1 MANHKQTKEE
11 QYGLVFDVAEKHGIS
26 QLGLMINE
34 SWNQDPRRT
43 LFTLARYKFV
53 AKMLAG
59 YMDVLEVGCADAFG
73 SRLVQQAVGHVTAID
88 FDPIFIEDARKRL
101 NPHWPLDLAV
111 HDMLSG
117 PPPGEYDAIYSLDVL
132 EHIQPS
138 KECLFIKN
146 MLTSLKASG
155 ALIVGMPS
163 LESQVYASPQSKAG
177 HVNCKTGTAMK
188 DLFQQYFENVFLFSM
203 NDEVIHTGY
212 TPMAHYLLVI
222 CCGKKRS
229 A

>member
-1 MANHKQTKEE
+1 MADNKQTKEE

-34 SWNQDPRRT
+34 SWNQDPKRT
-43 LFTLARYKFV
+43 LFTLSRYKFV
-53 AKMLAG
+53 AKMLSG
-59 YMDVLEVGCADAFG
+59 YENVLEVGCADAFG

-88 FDPIFIEDARKRL
+88 FDPIFIEDARKRF

-117 PPPGEYDAIYSLDVL
+117 PPPGKYDAIFSLDVL

-138 KECLFIKN
+138 QEDLFIKN
-146 MLTSLKASG
+146 MLTSLKSSG

-163 LESQVYASPQSKAG
+163 LESQVHASPQSKAG
-177 HVNCKTGTAMK
+177 HVNCKTGTVLK
-188 DLFQQYFENVFLFSM
+188 DLFRQYFDNVFLFSM

-212 TPMAHYLLVI
+212 SPMAHYLLAL
-222 CCGKKRS
+222 CCSKKKC

>member
-1 MANHKQTKEE
+1 MAGNKQTKEE

-34 SWNQDPRRT
+34 SWNQDPKRT

-59 YMDVLEVGCADAFG
+59 HEDVLEVGCGDAFG
-73 SRLVQQAVGHVTAID
+73 SRLVQQTVGRITAID
-88 FDPIFIEDARKRL
+88 FDPIFIEDARKRI
-101 NPHWPLDLAV
+101 NPHWPLELAE

-117 PPPGEYDAIYSLDVL
+117 PLPGKYDAIFSLDVL

-138 KECLFIKN
+138 QEDLFIKN
-146 MLTSLKASG
+146 MLTSLKNSG

-177 HVNCKTGTAMK
+177 HVNCKTGTTLK
-188 DLFQQYFENVFLFSM
+188 ELFQQYFDNVFLFSM

-212 TPMAHYLLVI
+212 MPMAHYLLAL
-222 CCGKKRS
+222 CCGKKRC

>member
-1 MANHKQTKEE
+1 MADNKQTKEE

-34 SWNQDPRRT
+34 SWNQDPKRT
-43 LFTLARYKFV
+43 LFTLSRYKFV
-53 AKMLAG
+53 AKMLYG
-59 YMDVLEVGCADAFG
+59 YENVLEVGCADAFG
-73 SRLVQQAVGHVTAID
+73 TRLVQQAVGHVTAID

-101 NPHWPLDLAV
+101 NQHWPLDLAV

-117 PPPGEYDAIYSLDVL
+117 PSPGNYDAIFSLDVL

-138 KECLFIKN
+138 QEDLFIKN
-146 MLTSLKASG
+146 MLTSLKSSG

-163 LESQVYASPQSKAG
+163 LESQVHASPQSKAG
-177 HVNCKTGTAMK
+177 HVNCKTGTALK
-188 DLFQQYFENVFLFSM
+188 DLFQQYFDNVFLFSM

-212 TPMAHYLLVI
+212 APMAHYLLVL
-222 CCGKKRS
+222 CCGRKGC